1 MLREILK
8 SVFAQL
14 FKSIGTIGAIKKN
27 YARMLVVI
35 LMLLVPFNVL
45 IAQNHAVN
53 GIVTDASGEPLIGVT
68 VIVEGTTNG
77 TSTAIDGSYTLSDVP
92 VDGTLVY
99 SFIGMIPQSY
109 PVNGQTTINV
119 VLQQDSE
126 LVGEVIVVG
135 YGKMN
140 VKDLTSSITTVKS
153 EDLMKTP
160 SGQAIQALQ
169 GKVAGVQIV
178 SAGSP
183 GDSPTMRVR
192 GIGSYPGNNSE
203 NPLFVVDGVLYDNID
218 FLNSSDIESMSVL
231 KDASASAIYGVRA
244 ANGVVLIETKSGRKN
259 QKATITYDGYY
270 GVQVAADVLKM
281 ANAEQYTQMIME
293 SGSSADIAKVYE
305 SMQQFGRSHDN
316 PNIPATNTNWY
327 DEVMRTASIQN
338 HSLNVAG
345 GSDKAIYALGFSY
358 FDQEGILDMKNDYN
372 RLNLRAKIDY
382 DVNEVLKVGGNVIF
396 SDADKNAPESGA
408 WREAY
413 FAVPIMPVYDGDNLA
428 NAKSMGY
435 RGSQNPFVAMNY
447 SRNELNIQKT
457 LASFYA
463 QINIIPNKLNFKTSY
478 SKNVSNLTERYVR
491 LPYDIGYQTQRLPE
505 EASIKRVDKNYKNET
520 IDNVLTYTDSF
531 DKHNLTVMAGHSYR
545 DDSFVGFEA
554 KGLDFPYQDEKSWY
568 LSQAKTI
575 EEGSVIDY
583 GSRYYGISYFGRV
596 SYNYDS
602 KYLIYGTFRADGSSK
617 YQEKWGYFP
626 TIGAGWVLSEEDFM
640 KDVLFVD
647 FLKVRA
653 SWGELGNNNV
663 QANDGTSTANVVDA
677 ALGDNKIPGTVTQNI
692 YSFLKWEVST
702 ETNFGITSTLL
713 NSRLSLDADYYVRDT
728 DNAAISVKEP
738 FTSFSTLRNVGVI
751 RNSGFELA
759 VNWNDSFAKDWSYS
773 VGFNVST
780 LKNEV
785 RDLNGQPYI
794 DAGQA
799 EFRQRSAVGE
809 PLMSFYGWKT
819 DGIYQNHAEI
829 DADPIAVANGLEPG
843 DYRYVNQ
850 NGDDVIDDKDRV
862 FLGSYFPDL
871 TYGFDF
877 SVNYKNWNLSASFY
891 GQKGNKILNRKRGE
905 ILWTADG
912 NMDADLASNL
922 WRGEGTSNKYVSSAG
937 LRKGWNQ
944 KMSNYFVEDGS
955 FFRIQNIQLSYLFSK
970 KSLWGVNMPDTKIIL
985 TADRPVTF
993 TDYNGFDPEIANGID
1008 TQTYPI
1014 PASYTLGLNIN
1025 F

>member
-1 MLREILK
+1 MIL
-8 SVFAQL
+8 
-14 FKSIGTIGAIKKN
+14 
-27 YARMLVVI
+27 
-35 LMLLVPFNVL
+35 LLVLPFNVL
-45 IAQNHAVN
+45 MAQNHSVSGVVA
-53 GIVTDASGEPLIGVT
+53 DANGEPLIGVT
-68 VIVEGTTNG
+68 VIVEGTTLG
-77 TSTAIDGSYTLSDVP
+77 TSTAIDGSYALTNVP
-92 VDGTLVY
+92 IDGTLIY
-99 SFIGMIPQSY
+99 SFIGMLTQSH
-109 PVNGQTTINV
+109 PINGQSTINIT
-119 VLQQDSE
+119 LLEDSE
-126 LVGEVIVVG
+126 MVDEVVVVG
-135 YGKMN
+135 YGTMK
-140 VKDLTSSITTVKS
+140 VKDLTSSITTVKAD
-153 EDLMKTP
+153 DLMKTP
-160 SGQAIQALQ
+160 AGQAVQALQ

-178 SAGSP
+178 SNGSP
-183 GDSPTMRVR
+183 GDSPTIRVR
-192 GIGSYPGNNSE
+192 GIGSYPGNGSE

-218 FLNSSDIESMSVL
+218 FLNSADIESMSVL

-244 ANGVVLIETKSGRKN
+244 ANGVVLIETKSGKKN

-281 ANAEQYTQMIME
+281 ANSEQYAQMIME
-293 SGSSADIAKVYE
+293 SGSDADIAKVYE
-305 SMQQFGRSHDN
+305 SMQQYGRSHNN
-316 PNIPATNTNWY
+316 PNVPATNTNWY

-345 GSDKAIYALGFSY
+345 GSENAIYSLGLSY
-358 FDQEGILDMKNDYN
+358 FDQEGILDMPNDYT
-372 RLNLRAKIDY
+372 RLNLRAKLDY
-382 DVNEVLKVGGNVIF
+382 DVNELITVGGNIIF

-408 WREAY
+408 WRTAY

-447 SRNELNIQKT
+447 NRNALNIQKT

-463 QINIIPNKLNFKTSY
+463 KINIIPNKLNFKTSY
-478 SKNVSNLTERYVR
+478 SKNVSDLTERYVR

-505 EASIKRVDKNYKNET
+505 EASIRRVSKKYTNET

-531 DKHNLTVMAGHSYR
+531 DKHNVTVMAGHSYR
-545 DDSFVGFEA
+545 NDEFVGFEA

-568 LSQAKTI
+568 LNQAKTI
-575 EEGSVIDY
+575 EEGSVFDY
-583 GSRYYGISYFGRV
+583 GSKSYGISYFGRV
-596 SYNYDS
+596 SYSFDN
-602 KYLIYGTFRADGSSK
+602 KYLLYGTFRADGTSI

-626 TIGAGWVLSEEDFM
+626 TVGVGWVLSEEDFM
-640 KDVLFVD
+640 SDVPFVD

-663 QANDGTSTANVVDA
+663 PANDGTSTANVVDA
-677 ALGDNKIPGTVTQNI
+677 ALGDNKIPGTVNQNI

-702 ETNFGITSTLL
+702 ETNFGITSTLF
-713 NSRLSLDADYYVRDT
+713 NSRLSVEADYYVRDT
-728 DNAAISVKEP
+728 DNAAIRVQEP

-759 VNWNDSFAKDWSYS
+759 VNWNDKISDDWSYS
-773 VGFNVST
+773 VGFNMST

-785 RDLNGQPYI
+785 RDLYGQAYI

-819 DGIYQNHAEI
+819 DGVYQNDAEI
-829 DADPIAVANGLEPG
+829 AADPIAVANGLVPG

-850 NGDDVIDDKDRV
+850 NGDDVIDDNDRV

-891 GQKGNKILNRKRGE
+891 GQSGNKILNRKRGE
-905 ILWTADG
+905 ILWTSDG
-912 NMDADLASNL
+912 NMDADLAKNL

-955 FFRIQNIQLSYLFSK
+955 FFRIQNIQLSYLFSNK
-970 KSLWGVNMPDTKIIL
+970 TLWGVDMPDAKIIF

-993 TDYNGFDPEIANGID
+993 TDYNGFNPEIANGVD

-1014 PASYTLGLNIN
+1014 PATYTLGLNIK

>member
-1 MLREILK
+1 MLTEILK
-8 SVFAQL
+8 SVFAHL
-14 FKSIGTIGAIKKN
+14 FKFIRTTDAIERKN
-27 YARMLVVI
+27 ARTLTLV
-35 LMLLVPFNVL
+35 LLLLVPFNVL
-45 IAQNHAVN
+45 MAQNHTVN
-53 GIVTDASGEPLIGVT
+53 GIVTDTGGEPLIGVT
-68 VIVEGTTNG
+68 VIVEGTTMG
-77 TSTAIDGSYTLSDVP
+77 TSTAIDGSYTLANVP
-92 VDGTLVY
+92 VEGTLVF
-99 SFIGMIPQSY
+99 SFIGMITQSH
-109 PVNGQTTINV
+109 PINGQLTIDV

-126 LVGEVIVVG
+126 LVDEVIVVG

-178 SAGSP
+178 SNGNP

-270 GVQVAADVLKM
+270 GVQVATDVLKM
-281 ANAEQYTQMIME
+281 ANSEQYTQMIME
-293 SGSSADIAKVYE
+293 SGSAADIAKVYE
-305 SMQQFGRSHDN
+305 SMQRFGRSHDN

-345 GSDKAIYALGFSY
+345 GSENAVYSLGLSY
-358 FDQEGILDMKNDYN
+358 FDQEGILDMPNDYS
-372 RLNLRAKIDY
+372 RLNLRAKLDY
-382 DVNEVLKVGGNVIF
+382 DVNKHIKVGGNIIF
-396 SDADKNAPESGA
+396 SDADKNAPELGA

-413 FAVPIMPVYDGDNLA
+413 FAVPIMPVYDGDQLA

-435 RGSQNPFVAMNY
+435 RGYQNPFVAMNY
-447 SRNELNIQKT
+447 SHNELNIQKT

-463 QINIIPNKLNFKTSY
+463 QINIIPNKLTFKTSY
-478 SKNVSNLTERYVR
+478 SKNISNLTERYVR

-520 IDNVLTYTDSF
+520 IDNVLTFTDSF

-554 KGLDFPYQDEKSWY
+554 QGLDFPYQDKKSWY

-575 EEGSVIDY
+575 DEESVFDY
-583 GSRYYGISYFGRV
+583 GTQFYGISYFGRI

-626 TIGAGWVLSEEDFM
+626 TIGVGWVLSEEDFM
-640 KDVLFVD
+640 SDIPFVD

-663 QANDGTSTANVVDA
+663 QANDGTSTANVVNA

-692 YSFLKWEVST
+692 FSFLKWEVST

-713 NSRLSLDADYYVRDT
+713 NSRLSVEADYYVRDT
-728 DNAAISVKEP
+728 DNAAISVREP

-751 RNSGFELA
+751 RNSGLELA
-759 VNWNDSFAKDWSYS
+759 VNWNDSFTNDWDYS
-773 VGFNVST
+773 IGLNIST

-819 DGIYQNHAEI
+819 DGVYQNQSEI
-829 DADPIAVANGLEPG
+829 DADPIAVANNLVPG

-850 NGDDVIDDKDRV
+850 NGDEVIDDNDRV
-862 FLGSYFPDL
+862 YLGSYFPDL

-877 SVNYKNWNLSASFY
+877 SLSYKNWNLSASFY
-891 GQKGNKILNRKRGE
+891 GQSGNKILNRKRGE
-905 ILWTADG
+905 ILWTSDG
-912 NMDADLASNL
+912 NMDADLAKNL

-955 FFRIQNIQLSYLFSK
+955 FFRIQNIQLSYLFSDK
-970 KSLWGVNMPDTKIIL
+970 ILWGVNMPDAKIIF
-985 TADRPVTF
+985 TADRPFTF
-993 TDYNGFDPEIANGID
+993 TDYNGFNPEIADGID
-1008 TQTYPI
+1008 TQTYPL
-1014 PASYTLGLNIN
+1014 PATYTLGLNIK